1 MDEQVVLRGEP
12 GAGRS
17 LGCVALGWSFPLVSG
32 HILVLGLTLRTEL
45 AGSLTLEESQIGL
58 REERVG

>member
-12 GAGRS
+12 GARRS

-32 HILVLGLTLRTEL
+32 HILVLGLILRTEL
-45 AGSLTLEESQIGL
+45 VGSLIWKNHRLGC
-58 REERVG
+58 ERKE